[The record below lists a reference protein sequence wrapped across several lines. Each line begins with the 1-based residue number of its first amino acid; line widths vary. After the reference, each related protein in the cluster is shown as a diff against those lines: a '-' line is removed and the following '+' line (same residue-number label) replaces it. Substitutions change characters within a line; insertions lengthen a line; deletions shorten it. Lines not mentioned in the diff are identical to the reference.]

1 MEFNNP
7 ASRLHSIL
15 VALKAADVNQATS
28 VVLAKCFNVE
38 QRPKDLMHAIVQ
50 FHDLVKEVSEYA
62 AKTNLPAGPLARYIP
77 QIESAVAYTNLDVA
91 WASYKDRITSE
102 CLVTLEMIAQI
113 DGVPQDYEVPLEEL
127 KALEESVTELF
138 DQVESETGL
147 DKEFKFFVLS
157 QIEKIRRA
165 ISEYRISGAS
175 GFSHYIES
183 LMIEFIKNKNTIE
196 KVKDSNSGAYTKFKK
211 ILKKVAS
218 FAGCTKDGLK
228 ALKNIKE
235 AYHEGTTLFLDIDI
249 NSQNGSEMPEL
260 GSPDNITMA

>member
-15 VALKAADVNQATS
+15 IALKAADMNQATS

-38 QRPKDLMHAIVQ
+38 QSPKDLMHAIVQ
-50 FHDLVKEVSEYA
+50 FHGLVKEVSEYA

-91 WASYKDRITSE
+91 WASYKDRITTE

-113 DGVPQDYEVPLEEL
+113 DNAIQDQQIPLEEL
-127 KALEESVTELF
+127 KSLEESVQVLF
-138 DQVESETGL
+138 KQVESEMGL

-175 GFSHYIES
+175 GFSHYIDS
-183 LMIEFIKNKNTIE
+183 LIIEIVKNKDLTKKAE
-196 KVKDSNSGAYTKFKK
+196 KSNSKTLVNFKK
-211 ILKKVAS
+211 IISKVVK
-218 FAGCTKDGLK
+218 FAGYTKDGLK
-228 ALKNIKE
+228 ALSNFKD
-235 AYHEGTTLFLDIDI
+235 AYDEGASLLSDFSAG
-249 NSQNGSEMPEL
+249 NANGGELPEL
-260 GSPDNITMA
+260 GHPNDITMV